1 MGVVMNDDRFGSV
14 VARKNK
20 NGETVSW
27 RAKYHS
33 PIDGSQ
39 VTRSFSSKSTAY
51 AWLDDEHDLV
61 RDHIKGRAAW
71 VHPSQRERRKRGE
84 DTLFREYAWDWYR
97 EHGRTRD
104 GRPLAPATLRYKDLA
119 MLRLD
124 AAFGERALNSIS
136 RRDVDGWLASPG
148 FEGRAPLRTA
158 YLLLRSVM
166 AAAQRDGSIDRNPCE
181 AAVPAKP
188 KSANRLIAPATRAQ
202 IARIEAAMPEYSR
215 IAIRVALA
223 FGLRAAEICALRVC
237 DFDMDA
243 MVLRLRH
250 SVRRGEGDVG
260 PARLGDMKTDSSREN
275 MPIPSGL
282 KPVLEEHIARFCDT
296 ADDAMLIRPMRSAVL
311 SPNTLRAQFDRAR
324 AKAGRPDLHLHT
336 LRATAISEA
345 VHQGAEPAEAQRFG
359 RHSDPRVSLQAYQR
373 ARGEERM
380 RELSDDVYAS
390 LFGAPGHEGAEA
402 ELERKVRE
410 AKRLNEG
417 VVYRLD
423 CELPEGMEDEWLH
436 FKVISNKYLLELGK
450 A

>member
-1 MGVVMNDDRFGSV
+1 MGIVMNDDRFGSV
-14 VARKNK
+14 IARKNR
-20 NGETVSW
+20 NGDAASW

-39 VTRSFSSKSTAY
+39 VTRSFRSKSAAY
-51 AWLDDEHDLV
+51 AWLDDERDLV

-71 VHPSQRERRKRGE
+71 VHPSERERRKRGA
-84 DTLFREYAWDWYR
+84 DTLLREYAWAWYR
-97 EHGRTRD
+97 RHGRTRD
-104 GRPLAPATLRYKDLA
+104 GHPLAPATLRYKDLA

-124 AAFGERALNSIS
+124 AAFGSRPLRSIS
-136 RRDVDGWLASPG
+136 QRDVDEWLASPG
-148 FEGRAPLRTA
+148 FGGRTPLRTA

-166 AAAQRDGSIDRNPCE
+166 TAAQKDGLIDRNPCE

-188 KSANRLIAPATRAQ
+188 KSANRLIAPATREQ

-223 FGLRAAEICALRVC
+223 FGLRAAEICALRVR

-260 PARLGDMKTDSSREN
+260 PLRLDGMKTDSSREN

-296 ADDAMLIRPMRSAVL
+296 AGDAMLIRPVRSAVL

-324 AKAGRPDLHLHT
+324 TRAGRPDLHLHT

-345 VHQGAEPAEAQRFG
+345 VHQGAEPAETQRFG
-359 RHSDPRVSLQAYQR
+359 RHADPRVSLQAYQR
-373 ARGEERM
+373 ARGESRM

-390 LFGAPGHEGAEA
+390 LFGPSGHESAKA
-402 ELERKVRE
+402 ELERTVRE
-410 AKRLNEG
+410 AKLLNERIL
-417 VVYRLD
+417 RL
-423 CELPEGMEDEWLH
+423 ERQVARG
-436 FKVISNKYLLELGK
+436 
-450 A
+450 